1 MATGDN
7 QDFFSRLKGLL
18 PSRWFGSPTDSVPFI
33 DAVLTG
39 IGNALSFIYALYG
52 FAKLQTRILNATDG
66 WIDLISADFFG
77 TSLPRQTGETDDSFR
92 ARILANLFREKATR
106 HAIIQT
112 LTQLTGRT
120 PIIIEPTRPGDCGGY
135 GAPNCGYGVA
145 GYYGSLQLPYQAFV
159 IAFRPFSAQGVAGMP
174 GYGDPEGGYG
184 VASGYT
190 SLSLITAGVSDAA
203 IFAAVDAVK
212 PAGTIAWVRIAS

>member
-18 PSRWFGSPTDSVPFI
+18 PSRWFGSPTDSVPII

-39 IGNALSFIYALYG
+39 ISQALGFVYALYG
-52 FAKLQTRILNATDG
+52 FAKMQTRIQTATDG
-66 WIDLISADFFG
+66 WLDLISADYFG
-77 TSLPRQTGETDDSFR
+77 ASLPRQTGETDASFR
-92 ARILANLFREKATR
+92 TRILANLFREKATR
-106 HAIIQT
+106 HAIVQT
-112 LTQLTGRT
+112 LTQLTGRA
-120 PIIIEPTRPGDCGGY
+120 PIIIEPTRPSDCGGY

-145 GYYGSLQLPYQAFV
+145 GYYGSVVLPYQAFI
-159 IAFRPFSAQGVAGMP
+159 IAFLPFSAQGVAGMP

-184 VASGYT
+184 VASGYS

-203 IFAAVDAVK
+203 IFATVDAVK